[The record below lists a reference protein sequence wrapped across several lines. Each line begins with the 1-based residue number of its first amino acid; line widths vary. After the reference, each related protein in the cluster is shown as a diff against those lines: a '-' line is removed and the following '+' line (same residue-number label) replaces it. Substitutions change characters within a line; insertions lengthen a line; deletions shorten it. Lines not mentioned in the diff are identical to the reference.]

1 MKNYTQPGDRIDVTA
16 PATVVDGQLV
26 RVGLLAGVAV
36 HDAASGAPLVIA
48 TQGVFDVTKAGSQ
61 AWTVGAAIYGVGTT
75 TLVATTATTSGNIL
89 LGVAVAAVGSGAGET
104 IGRVRLNHGAPAA
117 LAP

>member
-1 MKNYTQPGDRIDVTA
+1 MKNFVQDGKILEVTA
-16 PATVVDGQLV
+16 PATVVAGQLL
-26 RVGLLAGVAV
+26 RVGLLAGVAME
-36 HDAASGAPLVIA
+36 DAANGTPVNIC
-48 TQGVFDVTKAGSQ
+48 TEGVVDVTKTGSQ
-61 AWTVGAAIYGVGTT
+61 AWAVGAVIYGVGTT

-104 IGRVRLNHGAPAA
+104 IGRVRLNGVAPAA